1 MFERLFSPIRIRDM
15 ELENRVVMTG
25 MGTRMVGGDGREV
38 TDRLIRYHVERARGG
53 VGLNTVE
60 VCSVDAASAPKGFLA
75 LSDDKY
81 IPGMKKLADAVHE
94 AEERSARSCGR
105 GHWLWEAIRMLKF

>member
-38 TDRLIRYHVERARGG
+38 TDRLIRYHVERA
-53 VGLNTVE
+53 V
-60 VCSVDAASAPKGFLA
+60 
-75 LSDDKY
+75 
-81 IPGMKKLADAVHE
+81 AV
-94 AEERSARSCGR
+94 
-105 GHWLWEAIRMLKF
+105 WD